1 MILKQSNSFLI
12 QMLKLSG
19 KRESRLVLMLACAS
33 LILAVILTAIY
44 RGESLIGGSSKSK
57 PKIIVVLKSVDY
69 DHLWF
74 WQTVSDGVES
84 ACKDYGV
91 EYAIVGPFSETQV
104 DEQIRMVEDAI
115 RSKPDAIV
123 LASTDFDR
131 LVPVAKEI
139 KKARIPLITI
149 DSFVNSNDAD
159 TKIGTN
165 NYDAGKN
172 AGAALMENIP
182 PGSQVVI
189 MSYIQGSST
198 ARDRESGVR
207 DYLKGKVEILETLYS
222 KGEAEIAYEQARNLL
237 GTNPNVK
244 GIIALNDPTAIG
256 AARALNESGKKDEVV
271 LIGFDN
277 SLAVLQ
283 SVEAGVI
290 KDTIV
295 QRPFNMGYLGI
306 TAALDIID
314 GKSVQPFIDTGSKVI
329 NRQNMLLPENQ
340 KLLFPVNR

>member
-1 MILKQSNSFLI
+1 MR
-12 QMLKLSG
+12 
-19 KRESRLVLMLACAS
+19 RESRLVLMLACAL
-33 LILAVILTAIY
+33 LILALAITAIY
-44 RGESLIGGSSKSK
+44 RGKILLNGNPEAK
-57 PKIIVVLKSVDY
+57 PKIIVILKSVDY

-74 WQTVSDGVES
+74 WQTVKDGVES

-91 EYAIVGPFSETQV
+91 DYSILGPFSETQV
-104 DEQIRMVEDAI
+104 DEQIQIVEQAI
-115 RSKPDAIV
+115 RLKPDAIV
-123 LASTDFDR
+123 LAATDYDR

-139 KKARIPLITI
+139 KEARIPLITI
-149 DSFVNSNDAD
+149 DSFINSRDAD

-172 AGAALMENIP
+172 AGAALMENIS

-207 DYLKGKVEILETLYS
+207 DYLKGRVEIVKTLYS
-222 KGEAEIAYEQARNLL
+222 SGEADIAYEQASLL
-237 GTNPNVK
+237 LNTNPNVK

-256 AARALNESGKKDEVV
+256 AARALSESGKKDEVV

-283 SVEAGVI
+283 SVEAGVV

-306 TAALDIID
+306 TAALDIIHR
-314 GKSVQPFIDTGSKVI
+314 KTVEPFIDTGSKVI

>member
-1 MILKQSNSFLI
+1 MR
-12 QMLKLSG
+12 
-19 KRESRLVLMLACAS
+19 RESQLVLMLACAL
-33 LILAVILTAIY
+33 LILALAITAIY
-44 RGESLIGGSSKSK
+44 RGKFLINGNLESK
-57 PKIIVVLKSVDY
+57 PKIIVILKSVDY

-74 WQTVSDGVES
+74 WQTVKDGVES

-91 EYAIVGPFSETQV
+91 DYSILGPFRETQV
-104 DEQIRMVEDAI
+104 DEQIRIVKQAI
-115 RSKPDAIV
+115 QLKPDAIV
-123 LASTDFDR
+123 LAATDYDR

-139 KKARIPLITI
+139 KEAHIPLITI
-149 DSFVNSNDAD
+149 DSFINSQDAD

-165 NYDAGKN
+165 NYEAGKN
-172 AGAALMENIP
+172 AGAALMDNIL
-182 PGSQVVI
+182 PGSQVVL

-198 ARDRESGVR
+198 AMDRELGVR
-207 DYLKGKVEILETLYS
+207 DYLKDKVEIVKTLYS
-222 KGEAEIAYEQARNLL
+222 SGEADIAYKQASILL
-237 GTNPNVK
+237 NTNTNVK

-256 AARALNESGKKDEVV
+256 AARALSESGRKDEVV

-283 SVEAGVI
+283 NVESGVV

-295 QRPFNMGYLGI
+295 QKPFNMGYLGI
-306 TAALDIID
+306 TAALDIIH
-314 GKSVQPFIDTGSKVI
+314 GKGVEPFIDTGSKVI